1 MGNNR
6 KTLFDKEKQEPNKP
20 VVEQTSPVMPTP
32 INKVENN
39 VVKEPTPMMTTVPN
53 NNLELQDDDEN
64 DDDFFDDFFDN

>member
-1 MGNNR
+1 MLQKN
-6 KTLFDKEKQEPNKP
+6 KEKQEPNKP
-20 VVEQTSPVMPTP
+20 VVEQKNPVMPTP